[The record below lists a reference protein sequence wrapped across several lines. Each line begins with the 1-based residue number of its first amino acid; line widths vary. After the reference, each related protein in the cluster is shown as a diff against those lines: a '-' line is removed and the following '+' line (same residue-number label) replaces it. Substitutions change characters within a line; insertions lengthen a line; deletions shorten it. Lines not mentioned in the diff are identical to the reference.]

1 MSSIVVARMVTRLAR
16 FVVVVWIALI
26 FFKTQIEYRVYF
38 KEEKTMNTQIQKF
51 IMYFMAFLLV
61 FNSFVSNIVQSG
73 MLIKYMIEYGLTAYT
88 LSEYGDDAE
97 WASLL

>member
-1 MSSIVVARMVTRLAR
+1 
-16 FVVVVWIALI
+16 
-26 FFKTQIEYRVYF
+26 
-38 KEEKTMNTQIQKF
+38 
-51 IMYFMAFLLV
+51 MYFMAFLLV